1 MHDPQMVRA
10 KYENRI
16 RQQQTQGSSKIDT
29 LEILL
34 EQALFEEEQNQ
45 V

>member
-1 MHDPQMVRA
+1 MVRA

-16 RQQQTQGSSKIDT
+16 RLGGGSKIDT